1 MDRYL
6 TAMRMT
12 FIRLL
17 RSPATIIVQLGVPLV
32 LVPILGYSISAIP
45 GIETFVKGASGMTF
59 MTITVVVMFQLFSGG
74 FMMTYVNEAYFTF
87 RQWRM
92 RMLPCRPSVVIWGS
106 LAAGLVV
113 SLLQGLALAAV
124 STLAFGAR
132 FGGFGTVILAFL
144 GLSLF
149 AQLLA
154 TLMLLAFRSYGP
166 AFACMWI
173 VAYGSCVLAGMVF
186 PLPLKGPAASFISTY
201 CNPAGLAQ
209 TALLGSAR
217 GGAAAEVTLCLA
229 VLLGSSALLGIL
241 LPLVARRR
249 LA

>member
-1 MDRYL
+1 
-6 TAMRMT
+6 
-12 FIRLL
+12 
-17 RSPATIIVQLGVPLV
+17 
-32 LVPILGYSISAIP
+32 
-45 GIETFVKGASGMTF
+45 MTF

-87 RQWRM
+87 RHWRM
-92 RMLPCRPSVVIWGS
+92 RMLPCPPSVLVLGS
-106 LAAGLVV
+106 LAAGLAV
-113 SLLQGLALAAV
+113 SVLQGLALAAV
-124 STLAFGAR
+124 ATLAFGAR
-132 FGGFGTVILAFL
+132 LGGIGVVVLTFV

-173 VAYGSCVLAGMVF
+173 VAYGSCVLAGMIF
-186 PLPLKGPAASFISTY
+186 PMPLKGSAAAFISTY

-209 TALLGSAR
+209 AALLGSAR
-217 GGAAAEVTLCLA
+217 GGATAEVAACLA
-229 VLLGSSALLGIL
+229 ALLGASVLLGLLVSA
-241 LPLVARRR
+241 VARRR